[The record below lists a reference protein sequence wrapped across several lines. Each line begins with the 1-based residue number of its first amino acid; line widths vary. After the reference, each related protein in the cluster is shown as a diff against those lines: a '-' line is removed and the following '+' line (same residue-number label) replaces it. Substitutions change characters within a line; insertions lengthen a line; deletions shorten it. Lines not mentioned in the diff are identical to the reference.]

1 MSQVVSDSKIRSSNM
16 GSNAEV
22 FKLTTCPKCNSDLK
36 TNSNGIQVCNVCE
49 YWTKQG
55 TARLNSIT
63 IF

>member
-1 MSQVVSDSKIRSSNM
+1 M
-16 GSNAEV
+16 GLNVEV
-22 FKLTTCPKCNSDLK
+22 LKLTTCPKCKSDLR
-36 TNSNGIQVCNVCE
+36 TNSNGIQVCSVCE